1 VLTLERNT
9 PSGARLDFIVA
20 YKVMKAAWTTKWPH
34 GITLIGSVEACATEA
49 GRHTLLFFRRHTAQ
63 ATRTCSRLAS
73 SFGPCGL
80 GGVGGG
86 GGDDGLLSFAL
97 GESIATQSR

>member
-1 VLTLERNT
+1 MHGYEGGMDHR
-9 PSGARLDFIVA
+9 
-20 YKVMKAAWTTKWPH
+20 MAAQHRTDKISR
-34 GITLIGSVEACATEA
+34 GVVTEA

-80 GGVGGG
+80 AGVGGG
-86 GGDDGLLSFAL
+86 GGDDGRLMLAL
-97 GESIATQSR
+97 GESISATQNK